1 MPMIYCISLIM
12 QNPKKV
18 PRGLRAGV
26 DKLKTA
32 IAKYPGSFSPERRRA
47 RKAARQKVGFFKKS
61 NKLLAEFRREIAE
74 LKRSMISFS
83 GKPPV
88 FSKNKKVRGLQST
101 LASLQSQWRKLIQT
115 GASKSRTGK
124 IEQQMQRIASE
135 LKQENDR
142 LRFRLKMLP
151 KQIAFL
157 EEAIRRAEQME
168 PEALFSQSPIGDFER
183 FMSTPLTETIKQ
195 WSEGRKKGK

>member
-1 MPMIYCISLIM
+1 M
-12 QNPKKV
+12 QNPKRFS
-18 PRGLRAGV
+18 RGLMAGLGKV
-26 DKLKTA
+26 KA
-32 IAKYPGSFSPERRRA
+32 VIAKYPGSLSPERRRA
-47 RKAARQKVGFFKKS
+47 RKAVSQKAAFLKKS
-61 NKLLAEFRREIAE
+61 NKILAEFKREIAE

-101 LASLQSQWRKLIQT
+101 LASLQSQWRKLT
-115 GASKSRTGK
+115 KAGADKRKLGRL
-124 IEQQMQRIASE
+124 EGQMQRIASE

-142 LRFRLKMLP
+142 LRLRLKMPP

-168 PEALFSQSPIGDFER
+168 PEALFAQSPIGDFER

-195 WSEGRKKGK
+195 LREGRKKGK